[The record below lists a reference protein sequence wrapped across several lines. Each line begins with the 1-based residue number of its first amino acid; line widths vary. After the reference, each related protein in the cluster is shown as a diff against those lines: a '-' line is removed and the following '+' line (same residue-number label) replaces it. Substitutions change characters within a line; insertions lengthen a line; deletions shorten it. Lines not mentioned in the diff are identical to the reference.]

1 MAMVCKRLLPPLCL
15 ASLFFLFIFSLS
27 LGILAQT
34 LPVAAAP
41 NKVTS
46 ADLKSAPPSGSSGEA
61 NRLFNQGLQAY
72 QKGRYTDAIAPLK
85 RVIELKPKDEM
96 ALSLLGIV
104 YLQLGSLNEAEAY
117 FKRTL
122 DVNSKNVDAYNNLSL
137 VYYKQQRYEA
147 AISELRESLS
157 IQPNN
162 ADTVR
167 SLASMYLEM
176 GQTEEA
182 IREYK
187 RVIQLDPKS
196 ESAYTTLA
204 HLFFQKNQLDEIV
217 SLYSR
222 ADGKI
227 ARSSDALTNLGFTY
241 LFKGDLKQAVK
252 YFNLSNQAN
261 PSKPETHYGLGLINY
276 KQANL
281 DAAIQ
286 EFRQAVLLRKQ
297 YPDALRQLAISYED
311 KGEYIKA
318 LYYYHQLLKMSPDD
332 NEAKRGYGATKT
344 KAVDYYLRKGS
355 EAYFQGDL
363 KEAIS
368 NWEKVK
374 KLDAENANAKKF
386 IRTAETKLATE
397 IKTHNDQAE
406 SYYLQSR
413 FQDAYSEWKLVLKL
427 DPKSETA
434 LAGIKKLRL
443 KDTEKNEIAA
453 NQAINFASRGNM
465 NAAMEAL
472 QGALKTDPT
481 NKRVQD
487 TMVKFQSQ
495 QKSEAEKYYRK
506 GIELLS
512 QDRIREAIEQLERAL
527 EIEPQNQQTKN
538 LLYKAR
544 TQLRDNTKA
553 AISRGIELANSGRV
567 VEAKEKFNEVLK
579 LDPGNSDAGEYLAK
593 LTGSKGSRP
602 AASKEEIKKLYYD
615 GVSLYLDGQNRRAIQ
630 VWQKILLLDPENQE
644 AKSSI
649 AKAEMEL
656 KEMEKR
662 GIKTE

>member
-1 MAMVCKRLLPPLCL
+1 MFRKRVLSLLCVV
-15 ASLFFLFIFSLS
+15 SLSVLFIFFLS

-41 NKVTS
+41 S
-46 ADLKSAPPSGSSGEA
+46 RASGGELRSSGPSSTDATES
-61 NRLFNQGLQAY
+61 RQLFNQALQSY
-72 QKGRYTDAIAPLK
+72 QKSRYADAIAPLK
-85 RVIELKPKDEM
+85 RVIELSPKDEM

-104 YLQLGSLNEAEAY
+104 YLQIGSLGEAETY
-117 FKRTL
+117 LRRTL
-122 DVNSKNVDAYNNLSL
+122 SVNPQNVDAYNNLSL

-147 AISELRESLS
+147 AISELRESLA

-162 ADTVR
+162 PDTVR
-167 SLASMYLEM
+167 NLASMYFEL
-176 GQTEEA
+176 GQNDEA

-187 RVIQLDPKS
+187 RVIQLDPKA
-196 ESAYTTLA
+196 ESVYTTLA
-204 HLFFQKNQLDEIV
+204 HLYFQKNQLDEVI
-217 SLYSR
+217 SLYNR
-222 ADGKI
+222 ADGQI
-227 ARSSDALTNLGFTY
+227 TRSSDALTNLGFAY
-241 LFKGDLKQAVK
+241 FYKGDLKQAAK

-286 EFRQAVLLRKQ
+286 EFRQALLLRKK

-311 KGEYIKA
+311 KGEYIKS
-318 LYYYHQLLKMSPDD
+318 LYYYQQLYKMTPKDD
-332 NEAKRGYGATKT
+332 EAKRGYLATKA
-344 KAVDYYLRKGS
+344 KAIDYYLRRGS

-368 NWEKVK
+368 NWKKVQ

-386 IRTAETKLATE
+386 IRTAETKLSSE
-397 IKTHNDQAE
+397 IKVHNDQAE

-413 FQDAYSEWKLVLKL
+413 FQDAYSEWKLVMKL
-427 DPKSETA
+427 DPKNEKAVS
-434 LAGIKKLRL
+434 GIKKLRL

-453 NQAINFASRGNM
+453 NQAITYASRGNM

-495 QKSEAEKYYRK
+495 QKSEAERYYRK

-512 QDRIREAIEQLERAL
+512 QDRIREAIDQLEQAL
-527 EIEPQNQQTKN
+527 NVEPQNQQTKN

-544 TQLRDNTKA
+544 TQLRDNVKA
-553 AISRGIELANSGRV
+553 AITRGIELANAGRV
-567 VEAKEKFNEVLK
+567 VEAKEKFTEVLK
-579 LDPGNSDAGEYLAK
+579 LDPGNADAGEYLSK
-593 LTGSKGSRP
+593 LTGSAGKRT
-602 AASKEEIKKLYYD
+602 AVSKEEIKKLYYD